1 MVPVPGKF
9 VLFSKILQEII
20 KKFMFI
26 DKKYMLSAIKTI

>member
-9 VLFSKILQEII
+9 VLFSKILHAVI

-26 DKKYMLSAIKTI
+26 DKKYMLSTINSI